1 IRALTSGND
10 NYLGADAVQAITL
23 AKAGQS
29 VNFTLPSTLTYNTS
43 TGLSATAQDSSGSVS
58 FSLVSG
64 PAKFE
69 LNGQLKA
76 LSGTGTVVVRATAA
90 GDQNYSSAFAEQTI
104 QLTKASQNLSFTTVP
119 SLLTGSSGSM
129 PVLSGAQV
137 GAPTFSILET
147 DGRASIDSSGNLQIG
162 KILGAASFTI
172 HATAMGDSNY
182 LVGERDVLVGITPDV
197 NAITAANPF
206 RRMLSSP
213 VVGDERTALDQLFY
227 YTGKVASA
235 TGPATFYQ
243 TDDQNKPLDLANLGS
258 SAQLFQGQN
267 ANYYFGSRLEA
278 AQGSTGVN
286 LAGKNAVIYANKVSL
301 GSVSLTAPVVSTST
315 IEGDTVGDIPDG
327 SAVGLASSKTTSQA
341 GSLPYAVRLNLAI
354 DPSTADA
361 FLGDYV
367 AYLRHTSAD
376 GLNTRTVKLFE
387 HIGATA
393 EFPEGSAGTG
403 LSVLMS
409 DWATDSIAPQDPA
422 GILTGSYRPGV
433 TDQLLSLNDL
443 GAIDASGIWTLWVG
457 DTSPG
462 GTGKLT
468 SWSVQ
473 LEQLL
478 QPTTVVDLV
487 GGAGQNVT
495 LAAGNEGL
503 AVSSTWIRANQANL
517 NFLSTGSLEMSGT
530 QIEGVGSQFLAEA
543 VGPVKM
549 GAQSTPAVPSPS
561 ADTVDR
567 EQVRVLANTVTD
579 GGGVAQPGSMAVIR
593 TGDSLELRNVTIRN
607 FAETRLEKVD
617 STSKSTVG
625 RVLISGSAVR
635 DFKIKELV
643 GAAINADAKIQMAA
657 IDGNGALAG
666 DMTVEGGLPVA
677 TKLAKVIDSTITGTL
692 GDTAVH
698 AKSVELAARN
708 LNFNNATITAMDAI
722 TARANT
728 ILVQNS
734 FMTVV
739 RSSGMINMYVQSGL
753 VNQTWGS
760 VVAGQVNFAGLSN
773 FRIGNVVNFSI
784 ANSSDIANAMS
795 TGQLQQVSTPQAG
808 KV

>member
-1 IRALTSGND
+1 
-10 NYLGADAVQAITL
+10 
-23 AKAGQS
+23 
-29 VNFTLPSTLTYNTS
+29 
-43 TGLSATAQDSSGSVS
+43 
-58 FSLVSG
+58 
-64 PAKFE
+64 
-69 LNGQLKA
+69 
-76 LSGTGTVVVRATAA
+76 
-90 GDQNYSSAFAEQTI
+90 
-104 QLTKASQNLSFTTVP
+104 
-119 SLLTGSSGSM
+119 
-129 PVLSGAQV
+129 
-137 GAPTFSILET
+137 
-147 DGRASIDSSGNLQIG
+147 
-162 KILGAASFTI
+162 
-172 HATAMGDSNY
+172 
-182 LVGERDVLVGITPDV
+182 
-197 NAITAANPF
+197 
-206 RRMLSSP
+206 
-213 VVGDERTALDQLFY
+213 
-227 YTGKVASA
+227 
-235 TGPATFYQ
+235 
-243 TDDQNKPLDLANLGS
+243 
-258 SAQLFQGQN
+258 
-267 ANYYFGSRLEA
+267 
-278 AQGSTGVN
+278 
-286 LAGKNAVIYANKVSL
+286 
-301 GSVSLTAPVVSTST
+301 
-315 IEGDTVGDIPDG
+315 
-327 SAVGLASSKTTSQA
+327 
-341 GSLPYAVRLNLAI
+341 
-354 DPSTADA
+354 
-361 FLGDYV
+361 
-367 AYLRHTSAD
+367 
-376 GLNTRTVKLFE
+376 VKLFE

-478 QPTTVVDLV
+478 QPTNVVDLV

-739 RSSGMINMYVQSGL
+739 RNSGMINMYVQSGL
-753 VNQTWGS
+753 VNRDSYSNVASLAYQSGQLNFSGSNRFKIGS
-760 VVAGQVNFAGLSN
+760 VLDLT
-773 FRIGNVVNFSI
+773 I
-784 ANSSDIANAMS
+784 ANGSDIATAMS
-795 TGQLQQVSTPQAG
+795 GPNPRMQEVSVPQAG
-808 KV
+808 KVNVLKM